1 MNKKGQKFMKTKAP
15 PEEPINLELKIP
27 SEAADAPE
35 RGDGSD
41 SSAPIET
48 APKEKRPSFV
58 KKIHNSIQ
66 NWLQLQRDLRGYPK
80 KTRGKLE
87 EIERA
92 FLAYRVTY
100 ASLTYKAPRIPE
112 ELTSLYDQITQELP
126 KIEKETRRFPLFLR
140 PTKNL
145 RELKEKWDGLTDKQ
159 STLLSKLAEAP
170 KRLDFY
176 DRMLIFREKKRAEK
190 ARQQENIKRLEA
202 VSESIKKVIGYVESQ
217 IKNEEPL
224 LLGNELITF
233 QDARYQWE
241 QVLNDLLK
249 KRHEHGVDYEGLIGQ
264 LRILEEN
271 IREYPSLS
279 KQIQRINERFSRLIA
294 YHDLLLSN
302 GKRII
307 PQAEVARASAI
318 MYEQVPAL
326 WATGQYP
333 QLKVM
338 LERLENFLNFYENTV
353 ELEVAINERR
363 RPGFTQSLTPP
374 VISGTVGLSPLINL
388 ARVLISAIDQRDRF
402 MAGHSERVAQ
412 LAVDTAK
419 KLNWS
424 GADLEFIEIAALLHD
439 IGKLSIPES
448 ILTKVKPLSEQEW
461 KMIQMHPY
469 YGAQIVKQI
478 NAFNRIVP
486 WVYHHQEH
494 WDGTGY
500 PEGLAKKD
508 IPPASSIIAVSEAF
522 AMMTTDLPYRSSYT
536 TEEAL
541 EKIRE
546 AAGTQFDPEVTEAFT
561 EAVIDSTDKST

>member
-1 MNKKGQKFMKTKAP
+1 M
-15 PEEPINLELKIP
+15 
-27 SEAADAPE
+27 
-35 RGDGSD
+35 
-41 SSAPIET
+41 
-48 APKEKRPSFV
+48 
-58 KKIHNSIQ
+58 
-66 NWLQLQRDLRGYPK
+66 
-80 KTRGKLE
+80 
-87 EIERA
+87 
-92 FLAYRVTY
+92 
-100 ASLTYKAPRIPE
+100 
-112 ELTSLYDQITQELP
+112 
-126 KIEKETRRFPLFLR
+126 
-140 PTKNL
+140 
-145 RELKEKWDGLTDKQ
+145 
-159 STLLSKLAEAP
+159 
-170 KRLDFY
+170 
-176 DRMLIFREKKRAEK
+176 
-190 ARQQENIKRLEA
+190 
-202 VSESIKKVIGYVESQ
+202 
-217 IKNEEPL
+217 
-224 LLGNELITF
+224 
-233 QDARYQWE
+233 
-241 QVLNDLLK
+241 NDLLK